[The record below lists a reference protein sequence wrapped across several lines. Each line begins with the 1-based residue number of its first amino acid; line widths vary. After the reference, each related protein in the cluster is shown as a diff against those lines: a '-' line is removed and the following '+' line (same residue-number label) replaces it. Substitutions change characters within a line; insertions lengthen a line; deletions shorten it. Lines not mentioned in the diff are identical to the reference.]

1 MNHSRK
7 IRRGGV
13 VSFLAGVVATAM
25 LATGAAST
33 AAPLTSLNAS
43 ASAAPTSGT
52 VLKNDFGKATST
64 VEGTFGKA
72 GTVTG
77 EFKPRRFKVNDAGDL
92 MAVGKLTATLTK
104 ASGKVVGTD
113 SQRVALPVSTVEGES
128 LRTAA
133 VGDCDILNLVLGP
146 LDLDL
151 LGLQV
156 HLDQVVLNIVAASG
170 AGNLLGNLLC
180 AVAGLLDADGVL
192 TEISQILN
200 SILAILRL

>member
-52 VLKNDFGKATST
+52 VLKNDFGKA
-64 VEGTFGKA
+64 

-104 ASGKVVGTD
+104 ASGKVVGSD

-128 LRTAA
+128 LRAAA

-151 LGLQV
+151 LGLQI
-156 HLDQVVLNIVAASG
+156 HLDQVVLDIVAVAG